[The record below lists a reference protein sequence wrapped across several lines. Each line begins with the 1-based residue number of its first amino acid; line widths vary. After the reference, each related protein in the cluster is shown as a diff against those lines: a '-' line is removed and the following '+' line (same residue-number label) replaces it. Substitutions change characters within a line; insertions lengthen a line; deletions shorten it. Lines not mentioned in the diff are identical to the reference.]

1 MPRARLG
8 RPPTPQALSLRQR
21 LASFDAAARAVDAA
35 APAATATVPAGASHR
50 TGTWEV
56 LLGKQ
61 FKAYEEAAVQDQIE
75 AAWLADE
82 DQVEVTVRGSCY
94 MLRISAS
101 EMVQEAKGDP
111 SRWRSIRRVVR

>member
-1 MPRARLG
+1 MDVETAPL
-8 RPPTPQALSLRQR
+8 L
-21 LASFDAAARAVDAA
+21 AAAAA
-35 APAATATVPAGASHR
+35 IGAPAPFAPAPAPAPVPAGASHR

-82 DQVEVTVRGSCY
+82 DQVEVMVRGSCY
-94 MLRISAS
+94 VLRISAS